1 MRPAENPQLTEA
13 APALADAEG
22 TRLST
27 AVSARQRIAVIGAGW
42 AGCAAAVAATRA
54 GHAVTLFEAAAEPG
68 GRARNVSL
76 PDGLQLDNGQ
86 HILIGA
92 YSACLQL
99 MQELGVNLHD
109 ALLRLPL
116 DLRTP
121 DGAGLAMPFPAGHPQ
136 IDVLRAVVNAGGWN
150 WRERFSLLRTAARWQ
165 WQGFKAPDSA
175 SVLDACRGLHPRIL
189 QDLVTPLCVSAFNR
203 VPESTSGAV
212 FLRVMQDALLAERGG
227 SDVLIARTPL
237 GNLLP
242 RPAMRWLQDQ
252 GASVHCGLRVRSL
265 TRTGDGNWHLDCAAD
280 DDTLPLPQFHQVI
293 LAAPAREA
301 ARLTSGISPSWSA
314 MAQSLQRMPIA
325 TTYAWCENAAENLP
339 PMRALRDT
347 PERPAQFVFCHK
359 DRLRPTPAG
368 RTARLLAFVTSCCD
382 LERETLEQAI
392 RLQAQ
397 EQLGLKSLDIIA
409 TLIDRRA
416 TFVCSPGLQRPPASI
431 AHGLHA
437 CGDYV
442 EGPYPATLEGAVRS
456 GLAAAAALAT
466 SIP

>member
-121 DGAGLAMPFPAGHPQ
+121 DGAGLAMPSPAGHPQ

-189 QDLVTPLCVSAFNR
+189 QDLVTPLCVSAFNSL
-203 VPESTSGAV
+203 PESTSGAV

-227 SDVLIARTPL
+227 LRCIDCAHATGQFAAPPCHALAAGPGRLGPLWLARAVPDANRGREL
-237 GNLLP
+237 AP
-242 RPAMRWLQDQ
+242 
-252 GASVHCGLRVRSL
+252 GLR
-265 TRTGDGNWHLDCAAD
+265 
-280 DDTLPLPQFHQVI
+280 
-293 LAAPAREA
+293 
-301 ARLTSGISPSWSA
+301 
-314 MAQSLQRMPIA
+314 
-325 TTYAWCENAAENLP
+325 
-339 PMRALRDT
+339 
-347 PERPAQFVFCHK
+347 
-359 DRLRPTPAG
+359 G
-368 RTARLLAFVTSCCD
+368 R
-382 LERETLEQAI
+382 
-392 RLQAQ
+392 
-397 EQLGLKSLDIIA
+397 
-409 TLIDRRA
+409 
-416 TFVCSPGLQRPPASI
+416 
-431 AHGLHA
+431 
-437 CGDYV
+437 
-442 EGPYPATLEGAVRS
+442 
-456 GLAAAAALAT
+456 
-466 SIP
+466 